1 MNTRAD
7 ARSRQTQTQ
16 QTQTPPAPRS
26 IRVLVVDEE
35 APLTDLLTLALQF
48 EGWTV
53 ETLANGLDAVAVA
66 QRFLPDAILLDM
78 MLPDINGVEVVE
90 RLRESGVT
98 VPVVFLTGRSSLEDR
113 LAAFGAGGDDYIT
126 KPFSLE
132 EVTDRLREVF
142 RRSGLLHSSRVVGDL
157 VLDSASGRVWRA
169 GEPVLLGALE
179 LELLAVLFDQA
190 GDPIDGTGIIR
201 SLGLSGHSVIDT
213 AAARAVESLRAK
225 VNADAEPLVHV
236 EHGEAWLAAARRDE
250 PVS

>member
-1 MNTRAD
+1 MNPLAV
-7 ARSRQTQTQ
+7 A
-16 QTQTPPAPRS
+16 QTPQTPAAPRR

-53 ETLANGLDAVAVA
+53 ETLANGTDAVAA
-66 QRFLPDAILLDM
+66 AKRFRPDAILLDI

-98 VPVVFLTGRSSLEDR
+98 VPVIFLTGRTSLEDR

-132 EVTDRLREVF
+132 QVTDRLREVF
-142 RRSGLLHSSRVVGDL
+142 RRVGLAASSRVLADL
-157 VLDSASGRVWRA
+157 VLDTATGQVWRA
-169 GEPVLLGALE
+169 GEAVLLSALE
-179 LELLAVLFDQA
+179 RELLAVLLDRA
-190 GDPIDGTGIIR
+190 GRPIDGTGIIR
-201 SLGLSGHSVIDT
+201 SLGFSGHTVIDS

-225 VNADAEPLVHV
+225 VNADAEPLVHL
-236 EHGEAWLAAARRDE
+236 ENGEAWLAD
-250 PVS
+250 